1 MPPVAA
7 KIVLQYWFQ
16 AAAEEEELKSGK
28 VYLKIMKALASASN
42 SSDLAKYVSSETSRV
57 SKLMTTKNVDSKKKK
72 EFQLKLNILASF
84 K

>member
-16 AAAEEEELKSGK
+16 AAEELKSGK

>member
-1 MPPVAA
+1 
-7 KIVLQYWFQ
+7 
-16 AAAEEEELKSGK
+16 
-28 VYLKIMKALASASN
+28 MKALASASN

>member
-1 MPPVAA
+1 MYH
-7 KIVLQYWFQ
+7 I
-16 AAAEEEELKSGK
+16 
-28 VYLKIMKALASASN
+28 IMDQKGLN
-42 SSDLAKYVSSETSRV
+42 DEFKPLSSDLAKYVSSETSRV